1 MRNSR
6 GRDVD
11 PGLQAVFV
19 RKCFENAEMT
29 KHVPAFSSSSSND
42 MRSFYRDHVLS
53 CQPMRLEDGRYEARV
68 VIITM
73 SRNKARSQRFLD
85 LEAFESE
92 DAAIERARRA
102 GMEWVDA
109 NIDGGAPRL
118 FR

>member
-1 MRNSR
+1 
-6 GRDVD
+6 
-11 PGLQAVFV
+11 
-19 RKCFENAEMT
+19 MT